1 MATQEAGILQITV
14 HVKYGY
20 RLQVWRESL
29 LGKLGGIESAFILV
43 YFVFQLRAALSFKPN
58 P

>member
-14 HVKYGY
+14 CVKYGY

-29 LGKLGGIESAFILV
+29 LGKRGGIESTFVLA
-43 YFVFQLRAALSFKPN
+43 YFVSQLRAAPSFKPN